1 MLEQII
7 RAIAA
12 VEAVLAT
19 VGWFWK
25 PKQRKIEKT
34 LSLLALL
41 LAVVSAST
49 ANYTTVSFVI
59 MGCTLA
65 LLVVVF
71 ALKASLIAYI
81 RFDKHVTQAY
91 ALFDDCCIKKELL
104 EIAKTTLVPIGISP
118 ILTAQGLEDI
128 ARRGEEPGN
137 ARAILLAAGNLSVAL
152 TADLRM
158 CIDLLITLKRFFAF
172 DGSHEDV
179 ADKVTVAAKSGVQPD
194 QLLAALRAFQ
204 KQRAVAQPLRLD
216 EFLAAIVTLKK
227 REQDVELSGESLA
240 IMIGELVGARA
251 SNNGSASRPTTREYA
266 KRMLSVSDRLNAA
279 NERLTNKSLE
289 LQKEIARKGKAGQRI
304 FLSGDPVLVGMKEA
318 LFAFESEL
326 GVVVEETE
334 GCKTPPELAG
344 IHTALLES
352 FRKQLDGVARA
363 RAGVESINFAE
374 VSKGLEL
381 RGEGIANM
389 QEQAARLSSFVS
401 GR

>member
-7 RAIAA
+7 LAIAA
-12 VEAVLAT
+12 VEAVLAA

-25 PKQRKIEKT
+25 PKQRRIERT
-34 LSLLALL
+34 LALFALL
-41 LAVVSAST
+41 LAAVSALT
-49 ANYTTVSFVI
+49 AKYTTASFVI

-71 ALKASLIAYI
+71 VLKSSLIAYI

-91 ALFDDCCIKKELL
+91 VLFDGCTKEELS

-137 ARAILLAAGNLSVAL
+137 ARAILLAAGKLSVAV

-158 CIDLLITLKRFFAF
+158 CIDLLITLKRFFDF

-179 ADKVTVAAKSGVQPD
+179 ADKVTVAAKSGVQPE
-194 QLLAALRAFQ
+194 QLRTALRAFQ
-204 KQRAVAQPLRLD
+204 KERPVAQPLRLD
-216 EFLAAIVTLKK
+216 EFLAAIVTLK
-227 REQDVELSGESLA
+227 RHEQDVELSGESLA
-240 IMIGELVGARA
+240 IMLGELVGDRD
-251 SNNGSASRPTTREYA
+251 SNKGNASRPTTQGYA
-266 KRMLSVSDRLNAA
+266 KRMLSVSSRLDAA
-279 NERLTNKSLE
+279 NARLTKKSLE

-318 LFAFESEL
+318 LLAFESEL
-326 GVVVEETE
+326 GVVVEEAE

-363 RAGVESINFAE
+363 RAGVESIDFAE

-381 RGEGIANM
+381 CGEGIAGM
-389 QEQAARLSSFVS
+389 QEQAARLSRFVS

>member
-12 VEAVLAT
+12 VEAILAV

-25 PKQRKIEKT
+25 PKQRRIERP
-34 LSLLALL
+34 LSVLALL
-41 LAVVSAST
+41 LAVISAST
-49 ANYTTVSFVI
+49 AKYTTTSFVI
-59 MGCTLA
+59 MGCTLL

-71 ALKASLIAYI
+71 VLKSSLIAYV

-91 ALFDDCCIKKELL
+91 VLFDGCTKQELS

-137 ARAILLAAGNLSVAL
+137 ARAILLAAGKLSIAL
-152 TADLRM
+152 TANLRM
-158 CIDLLITLKRFFAF
+158 CIDLLITLKRFFDF
-172 DGSHEDV
+172 NGSYEDI
-179 ADKVTVAAKSGVQPD
+179 ADKITVAAKSGVQPN
-194 QLLAALRAFQ
+194 QLLAALRAFR
-204 KQRAVAQPLRLD
+204 KQRPVAQPLRLD
-216 EFLAAIVTLKK
+216 EFLAAIVTLKR

-240 IMIGELVGARA
+240 IIISELVDDGY
-251 SNNGSASRPTTREYA
+251 SDGNASRPTTQEYGR
-266 KRMLSVSDRLNAA
+266 RMLSVINRLDAA
-279 NERLTNKSLE
+279 NTRLTKKSLE
-289 LQKEIARKGKAGQRI
+289 IQKEITRRGKAGQRI

-318 LFAFESEL
+318 LLAFELEL
-326 GVVVEETE
+326 EAIVEEAE
-334 GCKTPPELAG
+334 SCKTLPELAE
-344 IHTALLES
+344 IHTALLAS

-363 RAGVESINFAE
+363 RTGVDSIDFAE

-381 RGEGIANM
+381 HGAGIANM
-389 QEQAARLSSFVS
+389 QEQAAKLSYLVS

>member
-7 RAIAA
+7 LAIAA
-12 VEAVLAT
+12 VEAALAV

-25 PKQRKIEKT
+25 PKQRKFERM
-34 LSLLALL
+34 LSLFALL
-41 LAVVSAST
+41 LAAASAST
-49 ANYTTVSFVI
+49 AKYTTVSFVI
-59 MGCTLA
+59 MGCTLM

-71 ALKASLIAYI
+71 VLKSSLIAYI
-81 RFDKHVTQAY
+81 HFDKHVTQAY
-91 ALFDDCCIKKELL
+91 VLFDGYSKEELL

-137 ARAILLAAGNLSVAL
+137 ARAILLAAGKLSVAL

-194 QLLAALRAFQ
+194 QLLAALRALQ
-204 KQRAVAQPLRLD
+204 KQRPVAQPLRLD
-216 EFLAAIVTLKK
+216 EFLAAIVTLKR

-240 IMIGELVGARA
+240 IMIDELVGARA
-251 SNNGSASRPTTREYA
+251 SNNGSTSRPTTREYA
-266 KRMLSVSDRLNAA
+266 KKMLSVSDRLVAA
-279 NERLTNKSLE
+279 NARFTKKSLE
-289 LQKEIARKGKAGQRI
+289 IQKEIARKGKARQRI

-326 GVVVEETE
+326 GVIVEEAE
-334 GCKTPPELAG
+334 GCKTPPELAR

-363 RAGVESINFAE
+363 RAGVERIDFAE
-374 VSKGLEL
+374 VSRGLEL
-381 RGEGIANM
+381 HGEGIANM
-389 QEQAARLSSFVS
+389 QEQAARLSRLVL

>member
-12 VEAVLAT
+12 VEAVLAI

-25 PKQRKIEKT
+25 PKQRRIERT
-34 LSLLALL
+34 LSLFVLL
-41 LAVVSAST
+41 LAAVSAST
-49 ANYTTVSFVI
+49 AKYTTASFII
-59 MGCTLA
+59 MGCTLV

-71 ALKASLIAYI
+71 ALKSSLIAYI

-91 ALFDDCCIKKELL
+91 VLFDGCTKEELS

-137 ARAILLAAGNLSVAL
+137 ARAILLTAGKLSIAF
-152 TADLRM
+152 TANLRM
-158 CIDLLITLKRFFAF
+158 CIDLLITLKKFFDF
-172 DGSHEDV
+172 NGSYEDI
-179 ADKVTVAAKSGVQPD
+179 ADKITVAAKSGVQPD

-204 KQRAVAQPLRLD
+204 KQRPVAQPLRLD
-216 EFLAAIVTLKK
+216 EFLAAIVTLKR
-227 REQDVELSGESLA
+227 REQDVELSGQSLA
-240 IMIGELVGARA
+240 IMIGELVGD
-251 SNNGSASRPTTREYA
+251 SNDGNASRPTTQEYGRE
-266 KRMLSVSDRLNAA
+266 MLSAINRLDAA
-279 NERLTNKSLE
+279 NVRVTKKSMD

-326 GVVVEETE
+326 GVVVGEAE

-363 RAGVESINFAE
+363 RVGVESIDFAE
-374 VSKGLEL
+374 VGKGLEL
-381 RGEGIANM
+381 RGEGIASM
-389 QEQAARLSSFVS
+389 QKQAARLSRLVS
-401 GR
+401 GK

>member
-12 VEAVLAT
+12 VEAVLAV

-25 PKQRKIEKT
+25 PKQRRFERP
-34 LSLLALL
+34 LSLFALL
-41 LAVVSAST
+41 LAAASAST
-49 ANYTTVSFVI
+49 AKYTTVSFVI
-59 MGCTLA
+59 MGCTLV

-71 ALKASLIAYI
+71 VLKASLIAYI
-81 RFDKHVTQAY
+81 RFDKHVTQACV
-91 ALFDDCCIKKELL
+91 LFDGSTKEELS

-137 ARAILLAAGNLSVAL
+137 VRAILLAAGKLSVAV

-158 CIDLLITLKRFFAF
+158 CIDLLITLKRFFDF
-172 DGSHEDV
+172 NGNHEDV
-179 ADKVTVAAKSGVQPD
+179 ADKVAVAAKSGVQPQ
-194 QLLAALRAFQ
+194 QLRTALRAFQ
-204 KQRAVAQPLRLD
+204 KERPVAQPLQLD
-216 EFLAAIVTLKK
+216 EFLAAIVTLK
-227 REQDVELSGESLA
+227 RHEQDVELSGESLA
-240 IMIGELVGARA
+240 IMISELVGARA
-251 SNNGSASRPTTREYA
+251 SNNGNASRPTTREYA
-266 KRMLSVSDRLNAA
+266 KRMLSVSDRLDAA
-279 NERLTNKSLE
+279 NARLTKKSLE

-363 RAGVESINFAE
+363 RAGVESIDFAE

-381 RGEGIANM
+381 RGEGIASM
-389 QEQAARLSSFVS
+389 QKQAARLSRLVS
-401 GR
+401 ER